1 MYLFTL
7 AIMLSLER
15 VAVTVL
21 KLPVDKVKVPRKVIS
36 AGEWRGVQVLFTTKS
51 LGLRLLPT

>member
-1 MYLFTL
+1 
-7 AIMLSLER
+7 MLNFEQINPGHQ
-15 VAVTVL
+15 VGMQFQVL
-21 KLPVDKVKVPRKVIS
+21 DTVDKVKVPRKVIS